1 MKLNDPND
9 CPPRATPRFSVIMPV
24 YNGEA
29 FIARALDS
37 LFAQKL
43 AAFELII
50 VDDGSRDATIE
61 RAGPWLDD
69 PRVTLIR
76 LPHNE
81 GLGRALNT
89 GLDRATAPL
98 IAYLPADDIVY
109 ADHLEV
115 LAAALDRAPDA
126 IAAISGV
133 RHSYN
138 RMSETRP
145 PGEAAQLVQTMH
157 RATDLRWVERAN
169 LTTDDLD
176 RMFWAWLGERGAIA
190 ETREVTCE
198 WVDHPH
204 QRHKIVREPIGGINP
219 YRLHYGVTTP
229 LIFHATTGHRIDEVA
244 RYAKQRAQPIEPR
257 TDGLKIVLVGELAYN
272 SERVLAL
279 AEAGHKLYGL
289 WTPDAYWYNAVGPL
303 PFGHV
308 EELPADDWQAALARI
323 EPDVIYALLN
333 WQAIPFVHKV
343 MRGNTGIPLVWH
355 FKEGPFIALE
365 HGMWAELADL
375 HREAEACIYSS
386 EEMRDWYAT
395 SVPETVGRPSLV
407 LDGDLPKRDLLTA
420 PRTPL
425 LSASTGDIHTVVP
438 GRPIG
443 LHPECVEIL
452 GRAGIH
458 LHFYGEFTHGQW
470 KGWIERTKA
479 LAGRFIHLHPNVDQE
494 DWVAEF
500 SQYDAGWL
508 HFFESR
514 NAGEMRRAN
523 WDDLNIPA
531 RMATLGV
538 CGVPMIQRD
547 NSGHVVAMQSLARQL
562 GTCIFGRDMHDVA
575 AQLHDAARLS
585 ALRVRVWAQ
594 RDAFI
599 FDTHVPRLADFLRSV
614 AKARSVSEPVA
625 RVDVLP

>member
-1 MKLNDPND
+1 MKQPSDDKTQPGL
-9 CPPRATPRFSVIMPV
+9 PPSVSIIMPV
-24 YNGEA
+24 FNGEA

-37 LFAQKL
+37 LFAQRL
-43 AAFELII
+43 SLFELLII
-50 VDDGSRDATIE
+50 DDGSTDATLE

-69 PRVTLIR
+69 ARVTLIR
-76 LPHNE
+76 RPRNG
-81 GLGRALNT
+81 GLGAALNL
-89 GLDRATAPL
+89 GLDRAAADL

-109 ADHLEV
+109 ADHLTS
-115 LAAALDRAPDA
+115 LIDALSGAPSA

-138 RMSETRP
+138 RMSDTRP
-145 PGEAAQLVQTMH
+145 PGEPAQLVQTMH
-157 RATDLRWVERAN
+157 RRTDLRWTERRE

-176 RMFWAWLGERGAIA
+176 RLFWTRLAELGPIVEKGQ
-190 ETREVTCE
+190 VTCE
-198 WVDHPH
+198 WVDHPD
-204 QRHKIVREPIGGINP
+204 QRHKSIREPIGGINP
-219 YRLHYGVTTP
+219 YRLRYSVTEP
-229 LIFHATTGHRIDEVA
+229 LIFHATTGHRMDEVT
-244 RYAKQRAQPIEPR
+244 RYAALRAQPVKSGAE
-257 TDGLKIVLVGELAYN
+257 GLKIVLVGELAYN
-272 SERVLAL
+272 SERVVAL

-308 EELPADDWQAALARI
+308 EELPADDWQAALERI
-323 EPDVIYALLN
+323 RPDVIYALLN

-343 MRGNTGIPLVWH
+343 MRGNPGIPFVWH

-375 HREAEACIYSS
+375 HREADACIYSS

-395 SVPETVGRPSLV
+395 AVPETRGRLSLV
-407 LDGDLPKRDLLTA
+407 LDGDLPKRDLLGGE
-420 PRTPL
+420 RTPL
-425 LSASTGDIHTVVP
+425 LSATTGEIHTVVP

-452 GRAGIH
+452 GKAGIH

-470 KGWIERTKA
+470 KGWIDRTRG

-494 DWVAEF
+494 NWVREF

-508 HFFESR
+508 HFFKS
-514 NAGEMRRAN
+514 NNYGEMRRAN

-547 NSGHVVAMQSLARQL
+547 NSGHIVAMQALAQAL
-562 GTCIFGRDMHDVA
+562 GTGIFARDMHDVA
-575 AQLHDAARLS
+575 AQLHDRGALAA
-585 ALRVRVWAQ
+585 VREQVWAQ
-594 RDAFI
+594 RDHFI
-599 FDTHVPRLADFLRSV
+599 FDSHVPVLTAFLRDV
-614 AKARSVSEPVA
+614 IGGRTATEPA
-625 RVDVLP
+625 NASAVLV